1 MDGFELCRRIKRI
14 ADLPIIVL
22 SAVDAS
28 EAKVRALEEYAEDYV
43 TKPFDP
49 DELVARVQRVL
60 RRLPTGRAANAST
73 DGGELEIDLVQR
85 QVRTPAGGTHPHADR
100 GSGPADPHG
109 LRRPHGP
116 HRDPPRA
123 GLVGVRWRGSLLRLG
138 HRSPPAPED
147 RAGPGQPA
155 IPPHGARRRL
165 PAGVE
170 RRAPAGRPAADD
182 GRGGRLSACSCSSLA
197 GGSAAR
203 SSSSPCSSTLA
214 PLAGAHRPGTALL
227 IVVALVGLWAA
238 SSASLGGRDDAGR
251 CAGSWRPSP
260 SAGSGPP
267 RGRSATSA
275 DQCERRLAIALDE
288 RNRQIAELAA
298 HVRAAPIEEDA
309 QAVARSTVSSAT
321 SVTHDPTWSLVVFRS
336 PDETHLPTGVY
347 TAESTPPGT
356 IEDVHGWAA
365 TVDHDEESVPSVSH
379 ASGPWGAFVVVE
391 VAAGDVLRASLLAP
405 WEGRDS
411 PSRAERELLSL
422 LGQNSATAIEHAL
435 LYERLRSQ
443 TEELNRM
450 ATIQSDFLRG
460 VTHDLQTPLTCIRAL
475 AAELADQPEI
485 STAGRQDLATISHQA
500 DRLRRMVAQ
509 LLVASRLEVG
519 ALQPRQEVLRA
530 DTPRGPYLGSIAGRS
545 TVPSQ
550 AGWPRAPGSRRSR
563 SPGTGPLGPAR
574 QCGEVLA
581 PGLTD
586 RGAHLR
592 VHVRPGRAVLR

>member
-1 MDGFELCRRIKRI
+1 MG
-14 ADLPIIVL
+14 
-22 SAVDAS
+22 
-28 EAKVRALEEYAEDYV
+28 
-43 TKPFDP
+43 
-49 DELVARVQRVL
+49 
-60 RRLPTGRAANAST
+60 
-73 DGGELEIDLVQR
+73 
-85 QVRTPAGGTHPHADR
+85 
-100 GSGPADPHG
+100 
-109 LRRPHGP
+109 
-116 HRDPPRA
+116 
-123 GLVGVRWRGSLLRLG
+123 
-138 HRSPPAPED
+138 
-147 RAGPGQPA
+147 
-155 IPPHGARRRL
+155 
-165 PAGVE
+165 
-170 RRAPAGRPAADD
+170 AGRPAVRLFLFLLVAALPPLVAFAAVSTFATSWLERIGPGTVLLVVALFAIIWAAVVSVLG
-182 GRGGRLSACSCSSLA
+182 GRGMRDDAQALVAIA
-197 GGSAAR
+197 TGSAAEPA
-203 SSSSPCSSTLA
+203 STSPA
-214 PLAGAHRPGTALL
+214 
-227 IVVALVGLWAA
+227 V
-238 SSASLGGRDDAGR
+238 
-251 CAGSWRPSP
+251 
-260 SAGSGPP
+260 
-267 RGRSATSA
+267 
-275 DQCERRLAIALDE
+275 ERLAIALDE

-460 VTHDLQTPLTCIRAL
+460 VTHDLQTPLTSIRAL

-485 STAGRQDLATISHQA
+485 STGGRQDLATISHQA

-519 ALQPRQEVLRA
+519 ALQPRQEVMRVTPLVDRTWSALRA
-530 DTPRGPYLGSIAGRS
+530 DRPFRLKQDGPELLAVGDPDRLEQVLWALLDNAVKYS
-545 TVPSQ
+545 P
-550 AGWPRAPGSRRSR
+550 PGSPIVVRISGFTSGQGARCCVDVRDEGSGMDDETQRQAFAQFFRSDSARRMAPDGSGVGLYAARGIIEAMGGTIELDSR
-563 SPGTGPLGPAR
+563 LGKGTTVRIELPA
-574 QCGEVLA
+574 EVVSETPPETA
-581 PGLTD
+581 EST
-586 RGAHLR
+586 
-592 VHVRPGRAVLR
+592 